1 MTITVLNKGERMSIL
16 SIKNISKFYTLDGKH
31 QEQAL
36 KNINLQIAKGKITA
50 IYGPSG
56 CGKTSL
62 LNIISGLD
70 RQYEGVLEFK
80 GESLRDL
87 SEIELTQFRKDKI
100 GFVFQN
106 FKLIQNNTILENVS
120 IPLIYNG
127 MSSKDRKAKVLKG
140 LEDVGLH
147 QKEDL
152 LPNKLSGGQQQRVAI
167 ARAIINEP
175 KFIIADEPTG
185 ALDSKTSK
193 DIMDLFVSLNKEK
206 GTTMIMVTHDR
217 EVANKADRII
227 HILDGRVKEEE
238 VLTHE

>member
-1 MTITVLNKGERMSIL
+1 MIELKKINRHFKNGDETNHILKDIDIHIDEGE
-16 SIKNISKFYTLDGKH
+16 F
-31 QEQAL
+31 
-36 KNINLQIAKGKITA
+36 IAIM
-50 IYGPSG
+50 GPSG
-56 CGKTSL
+56 SGKSTL
-62 LNIISGLD
+62 INILGFID
-70 RQYEGVLEFK
+70 RGYEGEYFFN
-80 GESLRDL
+80 GENYKKSSDNKLATIRNH
-87 SEIELTQFRKDKI
+87 TV

-127 MSSKDRKAKVLKG
+127 MGSKERKDKVLKG

-147 QKEDL
+147 NKEDL

-175 KFIIADEPTG
+175 KFVIADEPTG

-193 DIMDLFVSLNKEK
+193 DIMDLFVTLNKEK

-238 VLTHE
+238 VLAHEYLF

>member
-1 MTITVLNKGERMSIL
+1 MIELKKINRHFKNGDETNHILKDIDIHIDEGE
-16 SIKNISKFYTLDGKH
+16 F
-31 QEQAL
+31 
-36 KNINLQIAKGKITA
+36 IAIM
-50 IYGPSG
+50 GPSG
-56 CGKTSL
+56 SGKSTL
-62 LNIISGLD
+62 INILGFID
-70 RQYEGVLEFK
+70 RGYEGNYLFNGDNYK
-80 GESLRDL
+80 KASDNRLATIRN
-87 SEIELTQFRKDKI
+87 LTV

-206 GTTMIMVTHDR
+206 GTTMIMVTHDLSL
-217 EVANKADRII
+217 I
-227 HILDGRVKEEE
+227 HI
-238 VLTHE
+238 

>member
-1 MTITVLNKGERMSIL
+1 MIELKKINRHFKNGDETNHILKDIDIHIDEGE
-16 SIKNISKFYTLDGKH
+16 F
-31 QEQAL
+31 
-36 KNINLQIAKGKITA
+36 IAIM
-50 IYGPSG
+50 GPSG
-56 CGKTSL
+56 SGKSTL
-62 LNIISGLD
+62 INILGFID
-70 RQYEGVLEFK
+70 RGYEGNYLFNGDNYK
-80 GESLRDL
+80 KASDNRLATIRN
-87 SEIELTQFRKDKI
+87 LTV

-206 GTTMIMVTHDR
+206 GTTMIMVTQHR